1 MRPEQEA
8 NNQYAGRVTAVSED
22 DSRLQGLTTAEARLR
37 REAHGAN
44 SIPEPEV
51 ALWRQALAKFWAPV
65 PWMLEAAILLQF
77 MLREYIEAAV
87 IATLLVFNAVLGL
100 LQEAR
105 AQATLGAL
113 KSRLALLT
121 AVRRDGAWQILPV
134 TELVPGDLV
143 KLTLGGIVP
152 ADVRL
157 IAGNVLLDQS
167 MLTGESLPVEADAG
181 ARTYAGALVRRGE
194 AVAEVTATGVHTKF
208 GRTVQ
213 LVATAHAPSSQGQA
227 VLRVVRNLAGFS
239 AVMVAV
245 QLLYASITG
254 MSAVEM
260 IPLAL
265 TAVLAAIPV
274 ALPATFT
281 LASAVGAR
289 ALAARNVLP
298 TRLSAIDEA
307 ATIDVLCSD
316 KTGTLTQNELT
327 AAVVQ
332 GSPGNDEA
340 RVLTLAALA
349 SADHGM
355 DPVDA
360 AVRTAAARSATDEPL
375 ARTRFVPFD
384 PALRMSEAEVVDGHG
399 QSLQILKG
407 AFASIAAR
415 ASPPAGVEA
424 GAVALASL
432 GNRVLGVAAGPP
444 GRLAYVGLIALSDAP
459 RPDARGLIAEL
470 RSLGVQTVMVT
481 GDAAPTAAVV
491 AGSVGLEGA
500 VRSGKPPKLARPD
513 DYSVFAGVFPED
525 KFDIVRAFQGTG
537 HAVGMCGDGA
547 NDAPALRQAQMGIAV
562 STATD
567 VAKSAAG
574 IVLTQPGLGGIVEA
588 VRCGRTTYQR
598 MLTYVLRSVTAKVNQ
613 MLFLTIGLI
622 VTGHAILTPMLMV
635 ILLISGDFL
644 AMSATTDHVRPSRR
658 PNTWRIGR
666 ITVAAVVLGLCNAA
680 FCTAV
685 LFVGV
690 HYLGLVDHRG
700 LRTLAALAVVFS
712 TQAAFYVV
720 RDRRHL
726 WSSRPSAWILLSS
739 VLDISIIGA
748 LAGRGYLMHALPLA
762 LILAVLLAAA
772 LFALILDAAKSV
784 LFARLGLAS

>member
-1 MRPEQEA
+1 MP
-8 NNQYAGRVTAVSED
+8 
-22 DSRLQGLTTAEARLR
+22 
-37 REAHGAN
+37 
-44 SIPEPEV
+44 PEPE
-51 ALWRQALAKFWAPV
+51 AKHSDSRHTAARRDGPRHPGLTSEEARERRESYGPNSLPEPEPAFWRQTLGKFWAPV
-65 PWMLEAAILLQF
+65 PWMLEAAIVLQF
-77 MLREYIEAAV
+77 ILREYIEAAV
-87 IATLLVFNAVLGL
+87 IATLLVFNAILGL
-100 LQEAR
+100 VQEGR
-105 AQATLGAL
+105 AQATLRAL
-113 KSRLALLT
+113 KSRLALRT

-134 TELVPGDLV
+134 SDLVPGDVV

-152 ADVRL
+152 ADVQL
-157 IAGNVLLDQS
+157 IEGNVLLDQS
-167 MLTGESLPVEADAG
+167 MLTGESLPVEAAAG
-181 ARTYAGALVRRGE
+181 TQTYAGALVRRGE

-208 GRTVQ
+208 GKTVQ
-213 LVATAHAPSSQGQA
+213 LVGSAHAPSSQEQA

-239 AVMVAV
+239 AAMVMV
-245 QLLYASITG
+245 QLLYATITR
-254 MSAVEM
+254 MPALEI

-316 KTGTLTQNELT
+316 KTGTLTQNTLVVT
-327 AAVVQ
+327 AVN

-340 RVLTLAALA
+340 RLLALAALA

-360 AVRTAAARSATDEPL
+360 AVRAAAARSTIGEPL

-384 PALRMSEAEVVDGHG
+384 PAVRTSEAEVVDGHG
-399 QSLQILKG
+399 QSLRILKG
-407 AFASIAAR
+407 AFATIAAL
-415 ASPPAGVEA
+415 ASPPAGAEA
-424 GAVALASL
+424 GAAALANT

-444 GRLAYVGLIALSDAP
+444 DRLAYVGLIALSDP
-459 RPDARGLIAEL
+459 TRPDARGLIAEL

-481 GDAAPTAAVV
+481 GDAAPTATVV
-491 AGSVGLEGA
+491 ARAVGLEGA
-500 VRSGKPPKLARPD
+500 VCPGKPPELARSED
-513 DYSVFAGVFPED
+513 FSVFAGVFPED
-525 KFDIVRAFQGTG
+525 KFDIVRAFQGSG

-567 VAKSAAG
+567 IAKSAAG
-574 IVLTQPGLGGIVEA
+574 IVLTEPGLGGIVEA
-588 VRCGRTTYQR
+588 VRCGRATYQR
-598 MLTYVLRSVTAKVNQ
+598 ILTYVLRSVTAKVNQ

-644 AMSATTDHVRPSRR
+644 AMSATTDNVRLSNR
-658 PNTWRIGR
+658 PNAWHIGR
-666 ITVAAVVLGLCNAA
+666 ITVGAIVLGLCNAA
-680 FCTAV
+680 FCTGVLLLAV
-685 LFVGV
+685 
-690 HYLGLVDHRG
+690 HSLGLVVNHG
-700 LRTLAALAVVFS
+700 LRSLAAITLVFS
-712 TQAAFYVV
+712 TQAAFYAV

-739 VLDISIIGA
+739 VLDISIIA
-748 LAGRGYLMHALPLA
+748 ILAGRGYLMHALPWS
-762 LILAVLLAAA
+762 LIIGVLIAAA
-772 LFALILDAAKSV
+772 LFALILDAVKSV
-784 LFARLGLAS
+784 VFARLSLAS